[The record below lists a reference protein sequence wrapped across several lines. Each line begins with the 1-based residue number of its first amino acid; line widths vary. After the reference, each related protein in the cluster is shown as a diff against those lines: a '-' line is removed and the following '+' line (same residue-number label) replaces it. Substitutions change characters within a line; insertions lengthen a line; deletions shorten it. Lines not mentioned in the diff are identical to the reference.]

1 MWSNDSHQV
10 LKAVLSHSFKRITA
24 NGLEPTANG
33 EKGSVSK
40 LEISVEGGPNAGLPP
55 AMNGPATADPSGLPE
70 AAAGATANPTVPEA
84 AAGATANPTVP
95 EAAAS
100 GSATPTAPGAT
111 DARVAGAGV
120 VNGAVATSS
129 GAAHESRT
137 EPPAAA
143 HADGGAVSTPAGK
156 ATPSAD
162 QLSAVASS
170 IHAWLSRPRVRLI
183 VTGAMLLL
191 IDGLFLTNSVWTLP
205 LGIVGAL
212 MVVIGWVG
220 GRLDGRFTVEW
231 GETGTQL
238 EFRARIAAPPPPRA
252 SLPPASP
259 LSRALLDMPQPTAP
273 DAGMIE
279 GEAHTVEIDLA
290 ELEALIA
297 AAETAEAESPHTD
310 ASKRAVHKLQ
320 AARAGEQP
328 SDGLR

>member
-24 NGLEPTANG
+24 SGLEPTANG

-40 LEISVEGGPNAGLPP
+40 LEISVEGGPNGGLTP
-55 AMNGPATADPSGLPE
+55 AMNGPATADPSGVPE

-84 AAGATANPTVP
+84 AAGATANPTLP
-95 EAAAS
+95 ETAA
-100 GSATPTAPGAT
+100 GAT
-111 DARVAGAGV
+111 DNPKLPEAIDAGV

-129 GAAHESRT
+129 GAGHESRT

-156 ATPSAD
+156 VTPSAD

-170 IHAWLSRPRVRLI
+170 IHTWLSRPRVRLI

-259 LSRALLDMPQPTAP
+259 VSRALLDMPQPTAP

-297 AAETAEAESPHTD
+297 AAETADAESPHTD
-310 ASKRAVHKLQ
+310 ASMRAVHKLQ

-328 SDGLR
+328 SL

>member
-10 LKAVLSHSFKRITA
+10 LKSVLSHSFKRITA
-24 NGLEPTANG
+24 SGLEPTANG

-55 AMNGPATADPSGLPE
+55 AMNGPATADPSGVPRGAEASAATDRVAHDNDPSVPE
-70 AAAGATANPTVPEA
+70 AAADATANPTAPE
-84 AAGATANPTVP
+84 
-95 EAAAS
+95 
-100 GSATPTAPGAT
+100 AT

-129 GAAHESRT
+129 GAGHESRT

-259 LSRALLDMPQPTAP
+259 VSRALLDMPQPTAP

-297 AAETAEAESPHTD
+297 AAETADAESPHTD
-310 ASKRAVHKLQ
+310 ASMRAVHKLQ

-328 SDGLR
+328 SL